1 MLNCQQT
8 SQLVS
13 QSLDRR
19 LTWQERFALRMHLWM
34 CKYCKRFQQQ
44 VIALR
49 AALSRQVSKIESDTS
64 IRLSDVAKTNITNLI
79 NRQQS

>member
-19 LTWQERFALRMHLWM
+19 LTWRERFALRMHLWM

-44 VIALR
+44 VTALR
-49 AALSRQVSKIESDTS
+49 AVLARQVTHIESNTD

-79 NRQQS
+79 NRQ

>member
-19 LTWQERFALRMHLWM
+19 LTWQERFSLRMHLWM

-49 AALSRQVSKIESDTS
+49 AALSRQLTQTESDTN